1 MLAQRFKL
9 DIAFGH
15 RDAVSYVE
23 TTVASHLRIC
33 INTTED
39 RTWSYTTYPS
49 EPFLSYAA
57 ASLLHAPEDNLGLT
71 LATLETM
78 VNEGVIDIGQIGE
91 LCSRFLWLLAKDFF
105 VRSKLEDKDN
115 VKGKGRDKDKAV
127 SELDQ
132 ELPGCRLVSVV
143 EFLEFVFGS
152 TFWKDVAKAKKQF
165 DGAYINFSHWVSME
179 YNIRRSKKDLEQLPY
194 VTCSIYFQ
202 S

>member
-1 MLAQRFKL
+1 MLAQRFNL

-23 TTVASHLRIC
+23 TLVESHLRVC

-39 RTWSYTTYPS
+39 RTRSYSTYPS

-91 LCSRFLWLLAKDFF
+91 LVSRFLWLLAKDFF
-105 VRSKLEDKDN
+105 VRRMVN
-115 VKGKGRDKDKAV
+115 VDAKNKPV
-127 SELDQ
+127 SEFDWKLLD
-132 ELPGCRLVSVV
+132 CRLVSAV

-152 TFWKDVAKAKKQF
+152 KIWTDEEAKKQF
-165 DGAYINFSHWVSME
+165 DGAYVNFSHWISME
-179 YNIRRSKKDLEQLPY
+179 YNIRRRKKDLEQLPY